1 MTQDTPRQSD
11 PAAQELLEGADG
23 MCPRVIPIAVAPVS
37 RIRSPI
43 MEHRSFEP
51 LPPDED
57 RPALLLPPLRA
68 LVGPSRFALLVALPL
83 LLLVTWQA
91 ALGGAVIAAAAR
103 ELRRRADR
111 MTFSFGEGFLPYR
124 SQAGWP
130 RGVQEDDDVR
140 WNWSP
145 ARNGASGSL

>member
-1 MTQDTPRQSD
+1 MTQGAPRLSD
-11 PAAQELLEGADG
+11 DAAQELLEDADG
-23 MCPRVIPIAVAPVS
+23 LGPRVITVAVAPIS
-37 RIRSPI
+37 RVRSPL
-43 MEHRSFEP
+43 MEHRSFAP

-91 ALGGAVIAAAAR
+91 ALVGAVVAAAAR
-103 ELRRRADR
+103 ELRCRADR

-130 RGVQEDDDVR
+130 LGVQEDDDVR
-140 WNWSP
+140 WNWTP
-145 ARNGASGSL
+145 AGSGGAQG